1 MARRL
6 NTEYRLEAED
16 GQFTSGRREK
26 IQPQDF
32 QSEQIIQWNFI

>member
-1 MARRL
+1 ML

-16 GQFTSGRREK
+16 GQFTDGEREK

-32 QSEQIIQWNFI
+32 QSEQIIEWNFI